1 MISNFRIFTAI
12 LSGYVGLGLCYNMI
26 IHYIVGHFDLRTVLK
41 IVIERP
47 LYIKV
52 LNTIFYPIN
61 KVMNY
66 FRIKSIIE
74 EEPAEDL
81 NNIFEEEDIEDS
93 EDIIEE
99 EEVDNLDDLVKKMAE
114 DLRSIFS
121 EENNYEE

>member
-12 LSGYVGLGLCYNMI
+12 LSGYVGLGLCYNMV

-61 KVMNY
+61 EVMNY
-66 FRIKSIIE
+66 FRIKS
-74 EEPAEDL
+74 
-81 NNIFEEEDIEDS
+81 
-93 EDIIEE
+93 IIEE

>member
-1 MISNFRIFTAI
+1 M
-12 LSGYVGLGLCYNMI
+12 
-26 IHYIVGHFDLRTVLK
+26 
-41 IVIERP
+41 
-47 LYIKV
+47 YIKV

-61 KVMNY
+61 EVMNY

>member
-1 MISNFRIFTAI
+1 MVSNFRIFTGL
-12 LSGYVGLGLCYNMI
+12 LSGYVSLGLCYNMI

-66 FRIKSIIE
+66 FRIKSMIKE
-74 EEPAEDL
+74 ESAEDL
-81 NNIFEEEDIEDS
+81 NNIFSESSISSSSNILFKSSADS
-93 EDIIEE
+93 SLII
-99 EEVDNLDDLVKKMAE
+99 DLILK
-114 DLRSIFS
+114 
-121 EENNYEE
+121 

>member
-1 MISNFRIFTAI
+1 MVSNFRIFTGL
-12 LSGYVGLGLCYNMI
+12 LSGYVSLGLCYNMI

-66 FRIKSIIE
+66 FRIKSMIKE
-74 EEPAEDL
+74 ESAEDL

-93 EDIIEE
+93 ENIIEE
-99 EEVDNLDDLVKKMAE
+99 EVVDNLDDLVKKMVE
-114 DLRSIFS
+114 DLRTIFS